1 MSAHVEA
8 TVFANFL
15 IGLREGLEATL
26 VVGILVAYLVKTD
39 RRDQIPKVWAGV
51 AIAIVI
57 SFAFGAALTF
67 GPRGLTFKAQEAI
80 GGTLSIVAVGFVTWM
95 IFWMARQARNIK
107 GELESKIDLAMG
119 GTGLVVLAL
128 LAVGREGLETA
139 LFLWAATRATGE
151 TVEPLIGALLGL
163 VAAVV
168 LGVGVYRGALR
179 LDLGKFFTWTGGFL
193 VVVAAGV
200 LSYGIHDLQEAGIL
214 PGLHNV
220 AFDVSGAIPP
230 GSWYGTLLKGT
241 VNFNPTTTWLQLACW
256 LLYLV
261 PTMTLF
267 VLQVRRPSSPSTPA
281 PASTQSQA
289 AQTPPQSQSAPSPT
303 A

>member
-26 VVGILVAYLVKTD
+26 VVGILIAYLVKTD

-57 SFAFGAALTF
+57 SFAFDAALTF

-139 LFLWAATRATGE
+139 LFL
-151 TVEPLIGALLGL
+151 
-163 VAAVV
+163 
-168 LGVGVYRGALR
+168 
-179 LDLGKFFTWTGGFL
+179 
-193 VVVAAGV
+193 
-200 LSYGIHDLQEAGIL
+200 
-214 PGLHNV
+214 
-220 AFDVSGAIPP
+220 
-230 GSWYGTLLKGT
+230 
-241 VNFNPTTTWLQLACW
+241 
-256 LLYLV
+256 
-261 PTMTLF
+261 
-267 VLQVRRPSSPSTPA
+267 
-281 PASTQSQA
+281 
-289 AQTPPQSQSAPSPT
+289 
-303 A
+303 